1 MNRKIKEAQLENKSV
16 EINQELVLFI
26 DSFIKTYNFSFLKNK
41 SGNQLESIEND
52 EERLLV
58 EIPSVALFLNTVYNI
73 LNFQIKNKEKI
84 SDEVILNI
92 LPTLI
97 SKVPIPKENYETVVL
112 ILRHLFS
119 ERKMIRHLIR
129 DDISIKKRM
138 LNSKKH
144 PYSPEEV
151 HNIASRIKIEE
162 SIFGVLA
169 YVDSRILPK
178 LYPNGNNV
186 EGLHVYKFFYT
197 TNPTKYK
204 RNKSEKFRRI
214 FPLILIATGIHS
226 ETNELV
232 KDKLTVSIR
241 LHEEFH
247 RMYYLIEEIKK
258 IKKEGDT
265 EKEELK
271 EETSKK
277 WHEFYEDKTEISG
290 SQRRKKFREYL
301 QSEFEL
307 NNFRLIAYK
316 NFLNELCAQI
326 EGGNIEIKLRGIK
339 HEKAIRNFIFFFLNA
354 ASSYFEGLFREVN
367 NFLPDKNKFAELQ
380 NINTNDSNYN
390 MLSNPQAL
398 IELFNKELNKATY
411 IFKDNLRDEFEEIGE
426 IVYRIYNKS
435 KLTRLILFTI
445 LTTENPLDV
454 KKRLLLLEKSI
465 DLYYTP
471 ENEEN

>member
-1 MNRKIKEAQLENKSV
+1 MNRKIKEAQHENKSV

-26 DSFIKTYNFSFLKNK
+26 DSFIETYNFSFLKNK
-41 SGNQLESIEND
+41 SGNQLETLEND

-84 SDEVILNI
+84 SDEDILNI

-112 ILRHLFS
+112 MLRHLFS
-119 ERKMIRHLIR
+119 ERKMIRHLIK

-138 LNSKKH
+138 INSNKH
-144 PYSPEEV
+144 SLSPEEV
-151 HNIASRIKIEE
+151 HNIATRIKIEE
-162 SIFGVLA
+162 SIFGVVA
-169 YVDSRILPK
+169 YADSKIISK
-178 LYPNGNNV
+178 LHPNGYDV
-186 EGLHVYKFFYT
+186 EGFLTYKFSYT
-197 TNPTKYK
+197 KNPTKYK
-204 RNKSEKFRRI
+204 RNKSEKFLRR
-214 FPLILIATGIHS
+214 FPLMLIATGIHS
-226 ETNELV
+226 ESNELV
-232 KDKLTVSIR
+232 KDKLSLSTR
-241 LHEEFH
+241 FHEEFH
-247 RMYYLIEEIKK
+247 RMFYLIEEFKK
-258 IKKEGDT
+258 LKMEDEV

-271 EETSKK
+271 EERNIK
-277 WHEFYEDKTEISG
+277 WHEFYDDTSEISG
-290 SQRRKKFREYL
+290 SQRRKKFHEYL

-326 EGGNIEIKLRGIK
+326 EGGNVEIRLRGIK
-339 HEKAIRNFIFFFLNA
+339 NERAIRNFIFFFLNA

-367 NFLPDKNKFAELQ
+367 NFLPDKNKLADLQ

-411 IFKDNLRDEFEEIGE
+411 IFKDNLREEFKEIGE
-426 IVYRIYNKS
+426 IVFRIYNKS

-445 LTTENPLDV
+445 LTTENPLEV